1 VSKAYLEALEELDFA
16 EGEVRVRGAVLVAE
30 RVELGEGEF
39 SEVRFWNLVV
49 DVVLVSRPD
58 VLLVLQQ
65 CVNRRRV
72 LRKVLQ
78 DREQLLQR
86 RPVWHLVQVHAL
98 QDCLAQLRD
107 REWQTPVRRFYQADL
122 RLGRHLLQVG
132 LGQSG
137 LQGGLATGG
146 LVG

>member
-1 VSKAYLEALEELDFA
+1 MSKAYLEALEELDFA

-65 CVNRRRV
+65 CVNCRRV
-72 LRKVLQ
+72 LREVLQ

-98 QDCLAQLRD
+98 QDCLA
-107 REWQTPVRRFYQADL
+107 
-122 RLGRHLLQVG
+122 
-132 LGQSG
+132 
-137 LQGGLATGG
+137 
-146 LVG
+146 